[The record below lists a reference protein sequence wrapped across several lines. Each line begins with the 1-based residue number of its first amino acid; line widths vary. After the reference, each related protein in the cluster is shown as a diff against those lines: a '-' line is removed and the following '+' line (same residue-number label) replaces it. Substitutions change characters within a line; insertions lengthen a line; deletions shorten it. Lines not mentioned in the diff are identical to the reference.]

1 MNVLDEVKKA
11 LRKVNPGLD
20 DSKIVPGAQL
30 KDDLDVDSLDL
41 VEVAMAL
48 EDVYSLTLEE
58 DEMDNIKTVGDI
70 VALIEARL
78 KVKSA
83 S

>member
-1 MNVLDEVKKA
+1 VNVLDEVKKA
-11 LRKVNPGLD
+11 LLKVNPGLD
-20 DSKIVPGAQL
+20 DSKIVLGALL

-48 EDVYSLTLEE
+48 EDVYSLTLQE

-70 VALIEARL
+70 VSLIEARL

-83 S
+83 

>member
-1 MNVLDEVKKA
+1 MDVLDEVKKA
-11 LRKVNPGLD
+11 LLKVNPGLED
-20 DSKIVPGAQL
+20 GKIVPGALL

-41 VEVAMAL
+41 VEVAMTL
-48 EDVYSLTLEE
+48 EDVYSLTLQE

-70 VALIEARL
+70 VSLIEARL

-83 S
+83 

>member
-20 DSKIVPGAQL
+20 DGKMVSAALL
-30 KDDLDVDSLDL
+30 KDDLDIDSLDL
-41 VEVAMAL
+41 VEVAMTL
-48 EDVYSLTLEE
+48 EDVFSLTLQE

-70 VALIEARL
+70 VSLIEARL
-78 KVKSA
+78 KVRSA
-83 S
+83 

>member
-1 MNVLDEVKKA
+1 MDVLDEVKKA
-11 LRKVNPGLD
+11 LHKVNPGLD
-20 DSKIVPGAQL
+20 DGKIVPGALL

-48 EDVYSLTLEE
+48 EDVYSLTLQE

-70 VALIEARL
+70 VSLIEARL
-78 KVKSA
+78 KVKSG
-83 S
+83 

>member
-1 MNVLDEVKKA
+1 VNVLDEVKKA

-20 DSKIVPGAQL
+20 DGKIVPGALL
-30 KDDLDVDSLDL
+30 KEDLDVDSLDL

-48 EDVYSLTLEE
+48 EDIYSLTLDE
-58 DEMDNIKTVGDI
+58 DEMDGIKTVGDI

-83 S
+83 

>member
-1 MNVLDEVKKA
+1 MNVLDEVRKA
-11 LRKVNPGLD
+11 LLKVNPGLD
-20 DSKIVPGAQL
+20 DEKMVPGALL
-30 KDDLDVDSLDL
+30 KDDLDIDSLDL

-58 DEMDNIKTVGDI
+58 DEVDNIKTVGDI
-70 VALIEARL
+70 VSLIEARL

-83 S
+83 

>member
-1 MNVLDEVKKA
+1 MTVLDEVRKA

-20 DSKIVPGAQL
+20 EAKIVPGAML
-30 KDDLDVDSLDL
+30 KDDLDIDSLDL

-48 EDVYSLTLEE
+48 EDVYNLTLQE
-58 DEMDNIKTVGDI
+58 DEMDDIKSVGDI
-70 VALIEARL
+70 ISLIEARL

-83 S
+83 

>member
-20 DSKIVPGAQL
+20 DGKIVPAALL

-48 EDVYSLTLEE
+48 EDVYSLTLDE
-58 DEMDNIKTVGDI
+58 DEMDDIKTVGDI
-70 VALIEARL
+70 VTLIEARL
-78 KVKSA
+78 RVKSA
-83 S
+83 

>member
-1 MNVLDEVKKA
+1 MNVFDEVKKA

-20 DSKIVPGAQL
+20 DEKMGSVALL
-30 KDDLDVDSLDL
+30 KDDLDIDSLDL

-58 DEMDNIKTVGDI
+58 DEVDHIRTVGDI
-70 VALIEARL
+70 VSLIEARL

-83 S
+83 